1 MLMTGWFT
9 AEASRKPRPSRSN
22 LSAFG
27 RVPPGVASDKDQG
40 RLLQGQESPRNVSE
54 RSIRLSRILLSTAA
68 GEEVPG
74 THTVLRL
81 QPSGQSLGAESHAL
95 DDPRLGHP
103 TSNTAVVGRCRP
115 ADQSPPTRGHQP
127 GAQCHGGAS
136 IGSGQDGRRVHLVG
150 GHVAIYFSSLPLALG
165 LVKEGKV
172 RALAVTGAKRS
183 PIFPDLPTVAE
194 TAAPGFWGGLR
205 YWVGGAAGAAPPP
218 NTTTCAAFWGGGG
231 A

>member
-22 LSAFG
+22 FKRVWQSAAWSCI
-27 RVPPGVASDKDQG
+27 RQRPK
-40 RLLQGQESPRNVSE
+40 QGQESPRNVSE
-54 RSIRLSRILLSTAA
+54 RSIRLSRISLSTAA

-115 ADQSPPTRGHQP
+115 ADQSPPTGLDCILRTIRTIGPVCVRLMYQCKGSEVD
-127 GAQCHGGAS
+127 GAELQ
-136 IGSGQDGRRVHLVG
+136 
-150 GHVAIYFSSLPLALG
+150 ALC
-165 LVKEGKV
+165 
-172 RALAVTGAKRS
+172 S
-183 PIFPDLPTVAE
+183 
-194 TAAPGFWGGLR
+194 
-205 YWVGGAAGAAPPP
+205 
-218 NTTTCAAFWGGGG
+218 
-231 A
+231 